1 MKKVKSEKNFSNC
14 LTLFYLNSN
23 LVEWWSDF
31 LAGGWIIRTNHSKD
45 ERLFQFLATTV
56 MFVIPHGVLS
66 MISANN

>member
-1 MKKVKSEKNFSNC
+1 MKKVKYENNYFNC

-23 LVEWWSDF
+23 LAEWWSDF

-45 ERLFQFLATTV
+45 ERLFQFLATSV